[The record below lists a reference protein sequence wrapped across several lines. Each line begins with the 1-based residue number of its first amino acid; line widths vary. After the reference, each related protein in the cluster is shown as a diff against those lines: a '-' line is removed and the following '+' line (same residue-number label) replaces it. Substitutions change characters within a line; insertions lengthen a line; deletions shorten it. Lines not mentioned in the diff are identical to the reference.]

1 MEFPDTAVHA
11 VAADDHVRAGK
22 LREVLDIRCE
32 LNVDAEVER
41 LLHQEIEQ
49 ALAADSIPISLASDP
64 ISISDGE

>member
-1 MEFPDTAVHA
+1 
-11 VAADDHVRAGK
+11 
-22 LREVLDIRCE
+22 VLDFRCE